1 MSNFFIRR
9 PIVAMVI
16 AIITVVVGIV
26 AMLGLP
32 IAQYPNIVPP
42 QIQVATTYVGADAL
56 TVEQSV
62 ATPIEQ
68 QMSGVEGMEYMYSVN
83 ANNGAMQLN
92 VIFGTDTQPTTDQIL
107 AQMRQTQASSQLPQ
121 DVRNFGI
128 TVNQSYPSPLG
139 VFVLYSPNGTY
150 DPTFLA
156 NYAYININDPMT
168 RVSGIGQVNIYGA
181 GQYAMRVWV
190 QPDKLATLNITVPEV
205 IRAVQAQNNVNPA
218 GQVGGE
224 PVPQGQVFTFT
235 VNTTGRLTTPEDF
248 ENIIVRA
255 NSNGSIVRVR
265 DVASV
270 TLGSQYYNLRGRFNG
285 QNAAI
290 VCVYQQPGS
299 NAVATMRNAQ
309 ALMEQ
314 LSKNFP
320 GDLKYTVTLDT
331 TKAVTEGM
339 KEIIKTLF
347 EAMILVIIVV
357 FIFLQG
363 WRATLIPLIAVPVS
377 LIGTFA
383 IFPVLGFSIN
393 TLSLFGL
400 VLAIGL
406 VVDDAIVVVEA
417 IELHI
422 EEGLSPR
429 DAAFAA
435 MKQVSG

>member
-1 MSNFFIRR
+1 
-9 PIVAMVI
+9 
-16 AIITVVVGIV
+16 
-26 AMLGLP
+26 
-32 IAQYPNIVPP
+32 
-42 QIQVATTYVGADAL
+42 
-56 TVEQSV
+56 
-62 ATPIEQ
+62 
-68 QMSGVEGMEYMYSVN
+68 
-83 ANNGAMQLN
+83 
-92 VIFGTDTQPTTDQIL
+92 
-107 AQMRQTQASSQLPQ
+107 
-121 DVRNFGI
+121 
-128 TVNQSYPSPLG
+128 
-139 VFVLYSPNGTY
+139 
-150 DPTFLA
+150 
-156 NYAYININDPMT
+156 MT
-168 RVSGIGQVNIYGA
+168 RVNGIGQVNIYGA

-299 NAVATMRNAQ
+299 NAVATMKNAR

-435 MKQVSG
+435 MKQVSGPVVAIALILSPSSSRRSSSPASRAPCTSNSR